1 MKDSKKS
8 KPIKNRKKSS
18 LLIAYPMLKAP
29 RLNNIIHK
37 IFQKMSMLRSSEK
50 PKILFVIEGDF

>member
-8 KPIKNRKKSS
+8 KPIKNRKKSI
-18 LLIAYPMLKAP
+18 LLIAQPMLKAP
-29 RLNNIIHK
+29 RLNNIIHN

>member
-1 MKDSKKS
+1 M
-8 KPIKNRKKSS
+8 KNRKKSI
-18 LLIAYPMLKAP
+18 LLIAHPMLKAP
-29 RLNNIIHK
+29 RLNKIIHN